1 MQNFSRLEWI
11 FYILAGFFKTLAAR
25 GASSLFQAIKTA
37 KEIFWKVCSNK
48 FVLGEQ
54 SFSDFLF
61 KQLKIPPFLFQNLD
75 CAPSWKEKR
84 SGGLFLHAHA
94 LTFEN
99 IWNKSLSFL

>member
-54 SFSDFLF
+54 SFSDFPL
-61 KQLKIPPFLFQNLD
+61 KQLKIPLFYF
-75 CAPSWKEKR
+75 KI
-84 SGGLFLHAHA
+84 
-94 LTFEN
+94 LTVPRVGRRRDRADF
-99 IWNKSLSFL
+99 SSTPTP